1 MFLFPTRFSAPVTRK
16 PIPTVLEKKEERKKR
31 EEGKRKSF
39 LIIRHVSARYS
50 GSNDSDPIGTPR
62 ICIIG
67 TVQTEMKDPVLEG
80 GRRAEGPSLGV
91 LQKMPKTKRAKLL
104 CPCGSSCL
112 FKYSKQRRRGR
123 RADNW
128 PGWSR
133 VEGAKVHPF
142 SFASAVKGPPRR
154 ESGGRRGPEPGP
166 GLRPGP
172 GEGRRGR
179 ALPGRCEL

>member
-80 GRRAEGPSLGV
+80 GRRAKVHLLGSCRKCQRQNKLNYCVRVDPVAYLNTASRGGKGGGQITGQDGAGWREQKCTPFPLQAQLRGLLAEG
-91 LQKMPKTKRAKLL
+91 RAAAA
-104 CPCGSSCL
+104 GRS
-112 FKYSKQRRRGR
+112 RGR
-123 RADNW
+123 
-128 PGWSR
+128 G
-133 VEGAKVHPF
+133 
-142 SFASAVKGPPRR
+142 
-154 ESGGRRGPEPGP
+154 
-166 GLRPGP
+166 
-172 GEGRRGR
+172 
-179 ALPGRCEL
+179 